1 MISMTGYGMGTHV
14 VGAWECVT
22 ELRSVNHR
30 FLDIKWKL
38 PPTVRFYEELLTK
51 ILRKSCFRGKIEVSI
66 TLVKASTTSPTIRL
80 NQPLLEE
87 YAQILRQVE
96 ELSGTPVSLQF
107 GDLLKI
113 PDLIQTEEVEMEEEL
128 LQQLLQTSVENALRE
143 MQAMRKKE
151 GEWLYQELLHR
162 VNQCL
167 SAINSIEG
175 MAKNIAK
182 SHYERLLS
190 NLKGLDSSVEYSQ
203 ERVHQEI
210 AIYAERV
217 DITEEVVRFKT
228 HLIHCKELMQQNVV
242 GKKLDFLVQ
251 ELNREANTIG
261 AKANNASISHE
272 VVQVKNDLEKM
283 REQIQNIE

>member
-1 MISMTGYGMGTHV
+1 MISMTGYGLGTHV
-14 VGAWECVT
+14 VGTWECVT

-30 FLDIKWKL
+30 FLDIRWKL
-38 PPTVRFYEELLTK
+38 PPTVRAYEEFLTK
-51 ILRKSCFRGKIEVSI
+51 ILRKSCFRGKIEGTM
-66 TLVKASTTSPTIRL
+66 TLVKPATTLPAIKL

-87 YAQILRQVE
+87 YAQILRNFE
-96 ELSGTPVSLQF
+96 ALSGTPVSVQL

-128 LQQLLQTSVENALRE
+128 LQQLLQTSVDNALRQ
-143 MQAMRKKE
+143 MQTMRSKE
-151 GEWLYQELLHR
+151 GDWLYEELLHR
-162 VNQCL
+162 VNNCL
-167 SAINSIEG
+167 NAINSIEELS
-175 MAKNIAK
+175 KNIAK
-182 SHYERLLS
+182 SQYQRLLS
-190 NLKGLDSSVEYSQ
+190 NLKGLDSSVEYSP

-261 AKANNASISHE
+261 AKANNAPISHE
-272 VVQVKNDLEKM
+272 VVQVKNELEKM